1 MTDAKIQRLTD
12 MVTELNARITRKD
25 EIIAKTKRR
34 LEASRRYNTKL
45 KQKVTYLQHK
55 VVASYK

>member
-1 MTDAKIQRLTD
+1 MTDTKIKRLTNL
-12 MVTELNARITRKD
+12 VTQLNARISRKD

-34 LEASRRYNTKL
+34 LEASRRHNSTL
-45 KQKVTYLQHK
+45 RQKVVYLQHK

>member
-1 MTDAKIQRLTD
+1 MTDAKIKRLTD
-12 MVTELNARITRKD
+12 LVTHLNARISRKD

-34 LEASRRYNTKL
+34 LEASRRHNSKL
-45 KQKVTYLQHK
+45 KQKVVYLQHK